1 MPLTREQYR
10 RSLAQPPLC
19 EQLKVRDLADNLLI
33 QLNGSFVAG
42 YRASGICSYYASDED
57 RNRTKLVLEAF
68 IRSLPERS
76 MRLQARFEVSEG
88 VGDLLARYGREQHSP
103 HQALE
108 AIDREQSHAWLEKN
122 AQGYYLRHSLHFY
135 FIWDPRI
142 HYQTPDLEWR
152 KKMRG
157 NRFSMSATKC
167 MERNRCEHEDLVAEF
182 NSLMGGVEAT
192 LQATGMKIERMTHDD
207 LFLEVKR
214 ALNPLSNDALPYR
227 PSETSLP
234 YQSARSQMAN
244 VNIEDELDD
253 YLKVG
258 GLLYSFISL
267 KDLPDATFPG
277 VLRELVVMDFP
288 IIINAEV
295 VIPDQAKAV
304 KQYKSRLRKM
314 TAAQKDVYGGFRLNV
329 DAQVAEHQLIK
340 VLEELIS
347 SSLKSCQLSL
357 SIAVRTS
364 RPARNRWEA
373 EEAERIL
380 ADRRQRVLHAIARM
394 NGARGIPETLAQ
406 KRFFFSSL
414 PGLGEINKRE
424 ADVLTLHAAD
434 LLPVE
439 MPWKGTPN
447 SPLMLFETP
456 YRQLIPFS
464 PFDSGLG
471 DANLL
476 IMAKSGGGKT
486 FLAQLKLLMMARAQ
500 PLVSILERG
509 DSYQPLIE
517 LMGGRVIHVDL
528 DGRETLN
535 PWDLPEGE
543 TVPSNEKTAFLKN
556 LTRHMLGDG
565 QGSDTSLLD
574 CVLTDAITR
583 VYKRCSIRYVNAT
596 PTFNDLREELANWR
610 DAERMQSTIDE
621 AHLAAVK
628 LRPWTEGGIYAK
640 LFDRA
645 TTMRLDSDWLF
656 FNLEGLS
663 SDPRLEMAM
672 SMLIATTMAARAAG
686 KTGRPSISVLDE
698 CWFLLDSPALAPEV
712 VQLYRTARKRNSS
725 VWGISQTVE
734 DFVGTEF
741 QPRVHGPG
749 ILKNASTKIIGQ
761 QPGDVTALVNHLNL
775 NPVAVNEVKRFGAPR
790 KGESAEALMVIGERA
805 ETTQTIRIVPRPLS
819 YWVCTTFPRERRYRA
834 WFLKKHPDRPLLESY
849 QDLGTRFPQGLADL
863 APLAEEISG
872 AVNRVAVRDPE
883 IETRQASRG
892 ESKEG
897 LPERAG
903 ETACR

>member
-1 MPLTREQYR
+1 
-10 RSLAQPPLC
+10 
-19 EQLKVRDLADNLLI
+19 
-33 QLNGSFVAG
+33 
-42 YRASGICSYYASDED
+42 
-57 RNRTKLVLEAF
+57 
-68 IRSLPERS
+68 
-76 MRLQARFEVSEG
+76 
-88 VGDLLARYGREQHSP
+88 
-103 HQALE
+103 
-108 AIDREQSHAWLEKN
+108 
-122 AQGYYLRHSLHFY
+122 
-135 FIWDPRI
+135 
-142 HYQTPDLEWR
+142 
-152 KKMRG
+152 
-157 NRFSMSATKC
+157 
-167 MERNRCEHEDLVAEF
+167 
-182 NSLMGGVEAT
+182 
-192 LQATGMKIERMTHDD
+192 
-207 LFLEVKR
+207 
-214 ALNPLSNDALPYR
+214 
-227 PSETSLP
+227 
-234 YQSARSQMAN
+234 
-244 VNIEDELDD
+244 
-253 YLKVG
+253 
-258 GLLYSFISL
+258 
-267 KDLPDATFPG
+267 
-277 VLRELVVMDFP
+277 
-288 IIINAEV
+288 
-295 VIPDQAKAV
+295 
-304 KQYKSRLRKM
+304 
-314 TAAQKDVYGGFRLNV
+314 
-329 DAQVAEHQLIK
+329 
-340 VLEELIS
+340 
-347 SSLKSCQLSL
+347 
-357 SIAVRTS
+357 
-364 RPARNRWEA
+364 
-373 EEAERIL
+373 
-380 ADRRQRVLHAIARM
+380 
-394 NGARGIPETLAQ
+394 
-406 KRFFFSSL
+406 
-414 PGLGEINKRE
+414 
-424 ADVLTLHAAD
+424 
-434 LLPVE
+434 
-439 MPWKGTPN
+439 
-447 SPLMLFETP
+447 MLFETP

-486 FLAQLKLLMMARAQ
+486 FLAQLNLLMMARAR

-535 PWDLPEGE
+535 PWDLPEGG

-583 VYKRCSIRYVNAT
+583 VYKRCSIRYANAV

-610 DAERMQSTIDE
+610 DAERMQRTIDE

-628 LRPWTEGGIYAK
+628 LRSWTEGGIYAK

-805 ETTQTIRIVPRPLS
+805 ETTQTIRIVPQPLS

-834 WFLKKHPDRPLLESY
+834 WFLKEHPDRPLLESY
-849 QDLGTRFPQGLADL
+849 QDLATRFPQGLADL

-872 AVNRVAVRDPE
+872 AVNRVTVRDLE

-897 LPERAG
+897 WPERAG